1 MRQIGIAGIIYNHC
15 IALHK
20 RYYRLFGNHLK
31 KNQLQKHLT
40 KLKKLGKYE
49 FWNLVGS
56 QAIQE
61 ITERIDKGYKRFFEY
76 VKARKAGKVRERV
89 SPPKFRKVK
98 KYKSFTLKQAGW
110 KLAKDNVVIINKK
123 RHKYA
128 KSREILRLIKTVT
141 VKRDSVGDFWI
152 SFSCEVESNGSD
164 RVVTGKSAGF
174 DFGLKTFLTS
184 SENTETIESPL
195 FHRRALTDLKQANR
209 NFSRKKNGSNNNKKA
224 RTHLARVHRKV
235 AFHRDEY
242 QWKLAR
248 NLALVHD
255 YLFFE
260 DLNIRAMSRLW
271 GRKIHDLGFSDFMK
285 KLKSKANEF
294 KAVIHKI
301 DRFYPSSKTCCNCQ
315 HIKEELSL
323 KDRSY
328 ECLRWGITINR
339 DKNAAINIKMVEAS
353 TIGLEVIR
361 PSFDGGLA
369 GSNTWIPES
378 PGFSHG

>member
-1 MRQIGIAGIIYNHC
+1 MNHIQQEKSNRTGIN
-15 IALHK
+15 
-20 RYYRLFGNHLK
+20 

-40 KLKKLGKYE
+40 KLKKLKKYE
-49 FWNLVGS
+49 FWNSVGS

-61 ITERIDKGYKRFFEY
+61 VTERIDKGYKRFFDH
-76 VKARKAGKVRERV
+76 VKARKYGKVKEKV

-110 KLAKDNVVIINKK
+110 KLVKENVIIINKK
-123 RHKYA
+123 RYKYL
-128 KSREILRLIKTVT
+128 KSRKISGSVKTVT

-152 SFSCEVESNGSD
+152 SFSCEVNNSNSD
-164 RVVTGKSAGF
+164 RVMTGKSAGF

-195 FHRRALTDLKQANR
+195 FYRQVVTDLKRANR
-209 NFSRKKNGSNNNKKA
+209 SFSRKKKGSNNSKKA
-224 RTHLARVHRKV
+224 RIHLARVHRKV
-235 AFHRDEY
+235 AFHRDDY

-248 NLALVHD
+248 KLALD
-255 YLFFE
+255 YDDLFFE

-285 KLKSKANEF
+285 KLESKEIEF
-294 KAVIHKI
+294 KAVLHKI

-315 HIKEELSL
+315 HIKEDLSL
-323 KDRSY
+323 KDRIY
-328 ECLRWGITINR
+328 ECLRCGIKINR
-339 DKNAAINIKMVEAS
+339 DKNASINIKMVGAS

-361 PSFDGGLA
+361 PSFDGSLA

-378 PGFSHG
+378 HGFSHG